1 MGAKENLQLIK
12 ARYDA
17 VNKHDFDA
25 FEGFYAGSIVWN
37 DPGLGAPINGARA
50 VRKRLEALV
59 AAFPDLRWN
68 LDRIFA
74 QDDDVCAEFT
84 FTGTHGGAL
93 PERSGK
99 SIPATKK
106 AIQIKAVGVYTVRD
120 GKITESRVYFDHG
133 YLVGQLRG
141 EK

>member
-1 MGAKENLQLIK
+1 M
-12 ARYDA
+12 
-17 VNKHDFDA
+17 
-25 FEGFYAGSIVWN
+25 
-37 DPGLGAPINGARA
+37 
-50 VRKRLEALV
+50 

-84 FTGTHGGAL
+84 FTGTHSGAL

-133 YLVGQLRG
+133 NLVGQLRG